1 MEGYKFFP
9 ISSNSSVSIERAGT
23 DLIILSFTFKCII
36 IAPDINI
43 PNEI

>member
-9 ISSNSSVSIERAGT
+9 KSIKTRVNIERAGA

-36 IAPDINI
+36 IAPNINI